1 MPWAASTLYLD
12 DTPAAR
18 AVLGADPRLRGHVH
32 ALDVGALEFG
42 PVLDPGATGR
52 LLVVRSPGRPR
63 DLPLL
68 GQGFDWAGLDGVLA
82 PRLAR
87 FRAQLGGPASR
98 IAPPDTHLRWM
109 EDLAAQACG
118 RVAWYMAEAPDGD
131 PDAELTWVIDWSGPV
146 LYLRTGAAFVARNE
160 AGSSRAKDPLTM
172 GLGHFGVRLD
182 SPWFAPHAPHFDW
195 ASLQIA

>member
-12 DTPAAR
+12 DTPSAR
-18 AVLGADPRLRGHVH
+18 AVLSTDPRLAGHVY

-42 PVLDPGATGR
+42 PNLAEGAAGK

-68 GQGFDWAGLDGVLA
+68 GQGFDWTGLDGALA
-82 PRLAR
+82 PRLAAHR
-87 FRAQLGGPASR
+87 GQLGGPASR

-109 EDLAAQACG
+109 EDLAARVCG
-118 RVAWYMAEAPDGD
+118 RVAWYMAEAPEGD
-131 PDAELTWVIDWSGPV
+131 PDAELSWVIDWSGAV
-146 LYLRTGAAFVARNE
+146 LYLRKGPAFVRIDA
-160 AGSSRAKDPLTM
+160 AGSTRCRDPLSM
-172 GLGHFGVRLD
+172 ALSHFGAHLD

-195 ASLQIA
+195 APLRIA